1 MNPTELRF
9 LVVDDYDSL
18 REALERVLVGL
29 GYAQVETAVDGQEA
43 FEMLRA
49 RPYDFVIA
57 DLDMPRMSGLDLLVA
72 IKCDPKLHHVP
83 VIIMSGTVNSEHV
96 SFATQ
101 HGVADYLLKPFD
113 LDVLGAAIEKALA
126 NVTPPPV

>member
-1 MNPTELRF
+1 MNPSERKF

-18 REALERVLVGL
+18 RKALGRLLVEL
-29 GYAQVETAVDGQEA
+29 GYAQVDTARDGLEA
-43 FEMLRA
+43 LEMLHA
-49 RPYDFVIA
+49 RPYDFVIT
-57 DLDMPRMSGLDLLVA
+57 DLDMPRMNGLDLLVA
-72 IKCDPKLHHVP
+72 IKCDPELCHVP
-83 VIIMSGTVNSEHV
+83 VIIMSGNVKSEHL
-96 SFATQ
+96 SFAMQ